1 MKTFASDLSL
11 VLTQQNA
18 HVTTP
23 WAVLEWETG
32 AKTILK
38 GMIGSDDFINIDGI
52 SVKCSEKV
60 LNIFPGSDLS

>member
-1 MKTFASDLSL
+1 MKTFASDVSL

-38 GMIGSDDFINIDGI
+38 EMIGSKDFININGTT
-52 SVKCSEKV
+52 VKCSENV

>member
-1 MKTFASDLSL
+1 MNTFASDLSL

-18 HVTTP
+18 PVTTH

-32 AKTILK
+32 AKTVLK
-38 GMIGSDDFINIDGI
+38 EMIGSEDFININGI

-60 LNIFPGSDLS
+60 LNISPGSDLS

>member
-1 MKTFASDLSL
+1 MNTFASDLSL

-18 HVTTP
+18 PVTTH

-32 AKTILK
+32 AKTVLK
-38 GMIGSDDFINIDGI
+38 EMIGSEDFININGI

-60 LNIFPGSDLS
+60 LIISPGSDLS